1 MKTIN
6 VVAGIIKKDN
16 KIFIAERGYGE
27 FKGCMNFLVGRLSL
41 VKNLKML

>member
-16 KIFIAERGYGE
+16 KIFIAEME
-27 FKGCMNFLVGRLSL
+27 NLKECMNFLVGRLSL
-41 VKNLKML
+41 VKNLKMH